1 MSLFIRWKLGTSKIN
16 SWGQNLEEA
25 MFVYILKR
33 ETGYDSYWLCFFSL
47 CCDNF
52 CTKTDTGD
60 KIKYSRIPK
69 KKEIKQENTKENIKM
84 TTEINWD

>member
-1 MSLFIRWKLGTSKIN
+1 
-16 SWGQNLEEA
+16 
-25 MFVYILKR
+25 MFVYILKW

-52 CTKTDTGD
+52 CTKTDIGD
-60 KIKYSRIPK
+60 KIKYNRIPK

-84 TTEINWD
+84 TPEINWD

>member
-1 MSLFIRWKLGTSKIN
+1 MT
-16 SWGQNLEEA
+16 A
-25 MFVYILKR
+25 
-33 ETGYDSYWLCFFSL
+33 TGSAFFSL